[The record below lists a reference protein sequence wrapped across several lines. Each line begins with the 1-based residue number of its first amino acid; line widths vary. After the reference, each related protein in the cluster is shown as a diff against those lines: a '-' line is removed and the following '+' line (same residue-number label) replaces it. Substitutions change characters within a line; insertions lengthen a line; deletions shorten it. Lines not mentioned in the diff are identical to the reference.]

1 MARSS
6 IAGSI
11 VLASFLVCAAAPA
24 SAGGVA
30 DDHPP
35 YALAFAAPQDAK
47 PRTPLPASRRSQSPA
62 PSGPAKPTSP
72 LTLKPPPAPS
82 PMLEGTDLRKVPAQ
96 RLAGVARRLYDEKKY
111 PQAIQV
117 LHHAIAAGA
126 DGGYDLACDYALAEN
141 VDAAFYWLQ
150 KSALDEGIDAIWA
163 GEDSDLEILRKDRRW
178 AQVAPFL
185 AACNAYWAKSGNT
198 SVTLVVPSGYQP
210 GKPIGVL
217 VGMHGRGADPEGF
230 VNKEAYQD
238 LADELKMAIV
248 GVSGTVPR
256 GRRSYVWSENPVE
269 DAAHIRRALAGL
281 KDKLT
286 VTPGQNVL
294 FGFSQGAQM
303 AFEVAFANPA
313 EYAGAIVMSPG
324 TTKRVTLRELSPG
337 PANKKQ
343 AFVCTC
349 GAQEQPGN
357 VLYTRADAEFAT
369 KAGSRVEL
377 KLYDGVAEHRFPADF
392 NDAFPG
398 WVRFVRGKAPAK

>member
-1 MARSS
+1 MARYS
-6 IAGSI
+6 IPVSI
-11 VLASFLVCAAAPA
+11 VFGGLIICGAAAA
-24 SAGGVA
+24 AAGAA
-30 DDHPP
+30 DDRPP
-35 YALAFAAPQDAK
+35 YALAFAGPQDAK
-47 PRTPLPASRRSQSPA
+47 PESPSRVSRRSQSAAATGRGRPTA
-62 PSGPAKPTSP
+62 PLA
-72 LTLKPPPAPS
+72 LKPPPEPS
-82 PMLEGTDLRKVPAQ
+82 PMLDGNDLRKVPAQ
-96 RLAGVARRLYDEKKY
+96 RLAAAARRLYDEKQY

-117 LHHAIAAGA
+117 LHHAIAGGA
-126 DGGYDLACDYALAEN
+126 DGGYDLACDYALTGN

-150 KSALDEGIDAIWA
+150 KSALDEGIDASWA
-163 GEDSDLEILRKDRRW
+163 GQDSDLDILRKDRRW
-178 AQVAPFL
+178 AQVESFL

-198 SVTLVVPSGYQP
+198 SVTLVVPSGYKP
-210 GKPIGVL
+210 GTPIGVL
-217 VGMHGRGADPEGF
+217 VGLHGLGADPEGF

-256 GRRSYVWSENPVE
+256 GRRSFVWSENPVE

-286 VTPGQNVL
+286 VAPGHIVA

-349 GAQEQPGN
+349 GAQEQAGN

-377 KLYDGVAEHRFPADF
+377 KLYDGVSEHRFPADF
-392 NDAFPG
+392 AAAFPG
-398 WVRFVRGKAPAK
+398 WVRFVRGKAPAR